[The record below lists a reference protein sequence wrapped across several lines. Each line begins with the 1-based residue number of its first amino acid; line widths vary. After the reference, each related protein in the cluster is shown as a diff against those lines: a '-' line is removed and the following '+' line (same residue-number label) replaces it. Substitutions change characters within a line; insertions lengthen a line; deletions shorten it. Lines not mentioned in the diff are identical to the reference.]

1 MLAVGNFPPHI
12 KPIVFSWP
20 NGGALSYFSALKEGA
35 KSDMTR
41 QDLLKAL
48 DSFMYV
54 RNFFES
60 FLKSFVVTLAFAKFT
75 SWCIAWEYRCSITAY
90 LT

>member
-1 MLAVGNFPPHI
+1 M
-12 KPIVFSWP
+12 
-20 NGGALSYFSALKEGA
+20 SYFSALKEGA

-54 RNFFES
+54 RYFICTLSE
-60 FLKSFVVTLAFAKFT
+60 FVVVMLAFAKFT
-75 SWCIAWEYRCSITAY
+75 SWCIVWEYRCSITAY